1 MYDQKLIEKLERELQ
16 ENPKAYQSKVTM
28 LAIIGNIYIA
38 FGILILL
45 VLLIVSC
52 LSILV
57 LKALAIKIIAIV
69 GVFLFVVIRSLWVS
83 VAPPTGIKVSSDDV
97 PELFTIIDHLS
108 QKLNSPKFNH
118 VLITDDFNAA
128 VVQRPRLGILGWYE
142 SYLMIG
148 LPLMQSLTVEQL
160 TAVLAHEF
168 GHLSKNHGRTAN
180 WIYRQRIRWA
190 QLFTEIEQKASHVD
204 IIFRPFLKRFVPY
217 FVAYSFPIARANEYE
232 ADRTSAELTSPE
244 IVAETLS
251 TVNVIGLYLEENY
264 WPKIFNQ
271 ADTLSHPNVSPYT
284 GYVKQLSDDIAKEN
298 THQWLNDSLRMQ
310 TNFEDTHPSLSDR
323 LKSIGQTA
331 KVRYALNGQAADLL
345 LGKKRTEIAAEF
357 DQKWQVQILDT
368 WKNYHQSIQE
378 KKEYLAQL
386 NDKMDHNFEISLE
399 ERFDKIE
406 LTDEIAHQP
415 DRAFQLIQQLH
426 QEEPENARANFIYG
440 RYLIQQGNPQGIV
453 CLEKAMQLDEFA
465 IFKSCE
471 LLYQYYDKQGDISNA
486 AKYQQRLE
494 QRAELEY
501 NAMNERESVSA
512 KDPLCAHNLSRDQ
525 LNDFLGQIT
534 RFSNIKQVCLVKKQ
548 MTFLPHLPCY
558 VMGFSIKQGFMGKV
572 SEQAV
577 IQTMQILHEQVKF
590 PGETFLVCLDLVENK
605 ALHKKMKKLPNAVIL
620 NR

>member
-1 MYDQKLIEKLERELQ
+1 MYDQKLIEKLERELR

-331 KVRYALNGQAADLL
+331 KVRYALNGQVADLL
-345 LGKKRTEIAAEF
+345 LG
-357 DQKWQVQILDT
+357 
-368 WKNYHQSIQE
+368 
-378 KKEYLAQL
+378 
-386 NDKMDHNFEISLE
+386 
-399 ERFDKIE
+399 
-406 LTDEIAHQP
+406 
-415 DRAFQLIQQLH
+415 
-426 QEEPENARANFIYG
+426 
-440 RYLIQQGNPQGIV
+440 
-453 CLEKAMQLDEFA
+453 
-465 IFKSCE
+465 
-471 LLYQYYDKQGDISNA
+471 
-486 AKYQQRLE
+486 
-494 QRAELEY
+494 
-501 NAMNERESVSA
+501 
-512 KDPLCAHNLSRDQ
+512 
-525 LNDFLGQIT
+525 
-534 RFSNIKQVCLVKKQ
+534 
-548 MTFLPHLPCY
+548 
-558 VMGFSIKQGFMGKV
+558 
-572 SEQAV
+572 
-577 IQTMQILHEQVKF
+577 
-590 PGETFLVCLDLVENK
+590 
-605 ALHKKMKKLPNAVIL
+605 
-620 NR
+620 